1 MERHRQI
8 KLKDSFEGS
17 IEYDSEAN
25 DYHHEWVTI
34 DGMDLLAMLEKMG
47 YSSWNYL
54 VKLTSPKEAKP
65 SKIRVTIEVIEV
77 GPDFK

>member
-1 MERHRQI
+1 MERQI
-8 KLKDSFEGS
+8 KLKDSFEGQ
-17 IEYDSEAN
+17 IEYNSEAN

-34 DGMDLLAMLEKMG
+34 EGMDLLAMLEKMG

-54 VKLTSPKEAKP
+54 TKHLSTEGAKP
-65 SKIRVTIEVIEV
+65 SKVRVTIEIIEV